1 MTLAEFAI
9 RRPVTTFMGLV
20 SLMVLGTV
28 AIWRLPLGFMPD
40 VSYPSVEVE
49 VPYPNAHPL
58 ELVRDVLE
66 PLEDE
71 IALVQ
76 GLKRLESEARPGSG
90 EITCSF
96 DAGDNIALRR
106 LEIRDAVD
114 RARPRLPSGVGRI
127 LINENHGGPEDE
139 AVLEGRIA
147 ADRDLSRDW
156 DLLERRIKG
165 RLERIAGVARV
176 DFYGIDPPRLEVDL
190 DLDKLRQHRVTPQQI
205 AQTIEAANSGVAM
218 GVVRGP
224 SMRFDVRG
232 SGRPETADEI
242 ASLPIA
248 GTALR
253 IADLARVTLTTPDLD
268 TARRL
273 NGKPAIGFDVFK
285 APSANTVAVADRLKA
300 EIEQMKQ
307 DEFLR
312 GIDVLVRR
320 DQAEEIKLSL
330 KGLFDAGWHGGVLS
344 VLVMLFFLRRIST
357 TLLLAVAIPFSL
369 ISTCAALYVLGLE
382 LNVLTMLGLMLGVGL
397 LVDDAIVVME
407 NVHRLQERGVPAL
420 TAAERGA
427 SEVALAV
434 TASTAT
440 TVIVWAWLLFA
451 KPGVMTTYLSQ
462 VAITVSLAITC
473 SLLISLTFI
482 PLAAARFIKPRAQTP
497 GPFERWILPLYQW
510 SLRLTMRHRMATLLV
525 LFALASSTIIPFG
538 KIEKTSEP
546 KFMPTR
552 VPVSLQIKEPITL
565 ERFGEIIKRVEN
577 AVEPLRESLKF
588 SDVYSYYNEQGWGA
602 VMLVLP
608 RELATEEYAAKVR
621 EAVKPLLPTIP
632 GVEMALR
639 DRMFWR
645 GRGGGGAGERNV
657 TIALRGN
664 EPEGVLLAAATMR
677 DALDL
682 ALPAEMDVALPQ
694 VSEQKE
700 ALIVVDPDRLRQSG
714 TSVDAVSTAI
724 ASVFRGQ
731 NLRRLHTP
739 SGERDVFIGVPERD
753 AVGLAELKNLPVP
766 TAAGFVSLSA
776 LADLRIGSTPDVIR
790 RDDRR
795 ISSFLNV
802 TFPKG
807 MTTDTAQQ
815 AIQSAMRG
823 VGLPLGTTWDFG
835 AAGQEREEGI
845 EQMQSGTLLSLLVVM
860 LLMAAMFES
869 LTQPL
874 AIFITLPL
882 AFCGAIWTLWAGGYD
897 LDTTGFMG
905 VIILIGIVVKNG
917 IVMVDHI
924 NMLRQRGMPR
934 HEAVLA
940 GCADRVRPVLMTA
953 ICTIV
958 GLVPLAASR
967 STVAGA
973 FIDSMAVVV
982 IGGMATS
989 TIFTLVGLPVWYTVL
1004 EDAGSVLRRA
1014 LGGRGTDSD
1023 PVIAAPKSS

>member
-20 SLMVLGTV
+20 SLMVLGAV

-40 VSYPSVEVE
+40 VSSAAVYVE

-58 ELVRDVLE
+58 EIVRDVIE

-71 IALVQ
+71 IALVP
-76 GLKRLESEARPGSG
+76 GLKQLESEARSGSG
-90 EITCSF
+90 QITCSF
-96 DAGDNIALRR
+96 DAGDNLALRR

-114 RARPRLPSGVGRI
+114 RARPNLPSGVDRI
-127 LINENHGGPEDE
+127 LVNEEHGGPDNE

-156 DLLERRIKG
+156 DLIERRVKG
-165 RLERIAGVARV
+165 QLERIPGVARV
-176 DFYGIDPPRLEVDL
+176 DFYGIDPPRLEIDL

-232 SGRPETADEI
+232 GGRPETADDV
-242 ASLPIA
+242 AALPIA
-248 GTALR
+248 GSVLR
-253 IADLARVTLTTPDLD
+253 VGDLARVSLTTPDLD

-285 APSANTVAVADRLKA
+285 APSANTVAVAGRLKTA
-300 EIEQMKQ
+300 IEQMRQ

-330 KGLFDAGWHGGVLS
+330 DGLFDAGWHGGILS
-344 VLVMLFFLRRIST
+344 VVVMLIFLRRVSST
-357 TLLLAVAIPFSL
+357 LVIAVAIPFSL
-369 ISTCAALYVLGLE
+369 ISTCAALYVLGME

-407 NVHRLQERGVPAL
+407 NVHRLQERGLSPLA
-420 TAAERGA
+420 AAEQGA
-427 SEVALAV
+427 SDVALAV

-451 KPGVMTTYLSQ
+451 PPGVMTTYLSQ
-462 VAITVSLAITC
+462 VAVTVSLAITC
-473 SLLISLTFI
+473 SLLVSLTFI
-482 PLAAARFIKPRAQTP
+482 PLAVARFIKPKSQRP
-497 GPFERWILPLYQW
+497 GFFARWFLPLYQ
-510 SLRLTMRHRMATLLV
+510 STMRLTLRHRMATLLV
-525 LFALASSTIIPFG
+525 LFGLALSTVFPFNR
-538 KIEKTSEP
+538 IEKTSEP
-546 KFMPTR
+546 KLMPTR
-552 VPVSLQIKEPITL
+552 VPISMQIKEPITL
-565 ERFGEIIKRVEN
+565 ERFGEIVQRVEN
-577 AVEPLRESLKF
+577 AVEPLRDTLRF
-588 SDVYSYYNEQGWGA
+588 SDVYSFYNEQGWGA

-621 EAVKPLLPTIP
+621 EAVKPLLPVIP

-645 GRGGGGAGERNV
+645 GRGGGGGDRNI
-657 TIALRGN
+657 TLALRGN
-664 EPEGVLLAAATMR
+664 EPEGVLLAAAMMR
-677 DALDL
+677 DTL
-682 ALPAEMDVALPQ
+682 AATLPAGMETELPQ
-694 VSEQKE
+694 TSEQKE

-714 TSVDAVSTAI
+714 TSVDAISTSI
-724 ASVFRGQ
+724 AAVFRGQ

-739 SGERDVFIGVPERD
+739 RGERDVFIGVPERD
-753 AVGLAELKNLPVP
+753 AVGLAELENLPVP
-766 TAAGFVSLSA
+766 TTAGSVPLGA
-776 LADLRIGSTPDVIR
+776 LTDMQIGSTPDIIR

-795 ISSFLNV
+795 ISSFLTV
-802 TFPKG
+802 SFPKQ
-807 MTTDTAQQ
+807 MTTDMAQ
-815 AIQSAMRG
+815 AEIQRAMRG
-823 VGLPLGTTWDFG
+823 VSLPLGSTWDFG
-835 AAGQEREEGI
+835 NAGREREQGLD
-845 EQMQSGTLLSLLVVM
+845 QMQSGTLLSLLVVM

-869 LTQPL
+869 VSQPL

-882 AFCGAIWTLWAGGYD
+882 AFCGALWALWAGSYD

-924 NMLRQRGMPR
+924 NMLRKRGMGR
-934 HEAVLA
+934 HEAVIA
-940 GCADRVRPVLMTA
+940 GCSDRVRPVLMTA

-958 GLVPLAASR
+958 GLIPLAASR

-1004 EDAGSVLRRA
+1004 EDAGVVLSRA
-1014 LGGRGTDSD
+1014 LGGRNADTT
-1023 PVIAAPKSS
+1023 VATAAQKSS